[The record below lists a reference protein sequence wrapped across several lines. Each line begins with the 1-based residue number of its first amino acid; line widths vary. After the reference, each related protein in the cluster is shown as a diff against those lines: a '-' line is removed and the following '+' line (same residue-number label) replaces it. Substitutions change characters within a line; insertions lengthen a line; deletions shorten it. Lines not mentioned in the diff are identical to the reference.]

1 MVPAVY
7 LPMASLPLTPN
18 GKVDRTALP
27 VPVAAASE
35 PQLESSASR
44 LENDIAVVWKRVLH
58 IDRAGLDEN
67 FFDLGGDSLLLV
79 AVHSQL
85 QKMLPIEIQVT
96 HLFEFTTIRSLAQHF
111 AKSAPLAP
119 AFIPAQQH
127 PQKHREA
134 FARQR
139 VVKGGRP

>member
-18 GKVDRTALP
+18 GKVDRAALP

-44 LENDIAVVWKRVLH
+44 LENDISVVWKRVLH

-67 FFDLGGDSLLLV
+67 FFDLGGESLLLV
-79 AVHSQL
+79 AVHSQP
-85 QKMLPIEIQVT
+85 QKVLPIELQRT
-96 HLFEFTTIRSLAQHF
+96 DLFAFTIIA
-111 AKSAPLAP
+111 
-119 AFIPAQQH
+119 
-127 PQKHREA
+127 
-134 FARQR
+134 
-139 VVKGGRP
+139 